1 MSKTRESLQQDLQD
15 NEQKLD
21 LLKRQNTRLE
31 NRMRYL
37 QTGDRKK
44 RTHHLCNMG
53 GAIQTLSPEAD
64 SRSKEQFFS
73 LMEQIFALPEVQQLV
88 SQAIFRSEVAQT

>member
-1 MSKTRESLQQDLQD
+1 MTKTRESLQKELQD
-15 NEQKLD
+15 NERKLN

-31 NRMRYL
+31 NRIRYL
-37 QTGDRKK
+37 QTGERKK

-64 SRSKEQFFS
+64 SLDKDRFFT
-73 LMEQIFALPEVQQLV
+73 LMEQIFALPEVQELV
-88 SQAIFRSEVAQT
+88 SRAVTE

>member
-1 MSKTRESLQQDLQD
+1 MSKTRESLQKELQD

-31 NRMRYL
+31 NRIRYL

-44 RTHHLCNMG
+44 RTHPLCNMG

-64 SRSKEQFFS
+64 SLNKEQFFA

-88 SQAIFRSEVAQT
+88 LQAVTE

>member
-1 MSKTRESLQQDLQD
+1 MNKTRESLQKELQD

-64 SRSKEQFFS
+64 SLSKEQFFS

-88 SQAIFRSEVAQT
+88 LQAVTE

>member
-1 MSKTRESLQQDLQD
+1 MSKTRESLQKELQD

-31 NRMRYL
+31 NRIRYL
-37 QTGDRKK
+37 QAGERKK
-44 RTHHLCNMG
+44 RTHHLCTMG
-53 GAIQTLSPEAD
+53 GAIQTLSPKAD
-64 SRSKEQFFS
+64 SLSKEQFFS

-88 SQAIFRSEVAQT
+88 SQAVCRSEAERK

>member
-1 MSKTRESLQQDLQD
+1 MSKTRESLQKELQD

-31 NRMRYL
+31 NRIRYL
-37 QTGDRKK
+37 QTGERKK

-53 GAIQTLSPEAD
+53 GAIQALSPEAD
-64 SRSKEQFFS
+64 SLSKEQFFT
-73 LMEQIFALPEVQQLV
+73 LMERIFELPEVQQLV
-88 SQAIFRSEVAQT
+88 SQAVTE

>member
-1 MSKTRESLQQDLQD
+1 MTKTRESLQQELQD

-37 QTGDRKK
+37 QIGDRKK

-53 GAIQTLSPEAD
+53 GAIQVLSPEAD
-64 SRSKEQFFS
+64 SLSKEQFFS
-73 LMEQIFALPEVQQLV
+73 LMEQIFELPEVQQLV
-88 SQAIFRSEVAQT
+88 SQAVFRSEAEQT

>member
-1 MSKTRESLQQDLQD
+1 MTKTRESLQQELQD

-31 NRMRYL
+31 NRIRYL
-37 QTGDRKK
+37 QSGDRKK

-64 SRSKEQFFS
+64 SLSKERFFT
-73 LMEQIFALPEVQQLV
+73 LMERIFALPEVQQLV
-88 SQAIFRSEVAQT
+88 SQAVLE

>member
-1 MSKTRESLQQDLQD
+1 MNKTRESLQKELQD

-31 NRMRYL
+31 NRIRYL

-64 SRSKEQFFS
+64 SLSKERFFS

-88 SQAIFRSEVAQT
+88 SQAVME

>member
-1 MSKTRESLQQDLQD
+1 MNKTRESLQKELQE

-31 NRMRYL
+31 NRIRYL

-64 SRSKEQFFS
+64 SLSKEQFFS
-73 LMEQIFALPEVQQLV
+73 LMEQIFTLPEVQRLV
-88 SQAIFRSEVAQT
+88 SQAVFRSEAEQN